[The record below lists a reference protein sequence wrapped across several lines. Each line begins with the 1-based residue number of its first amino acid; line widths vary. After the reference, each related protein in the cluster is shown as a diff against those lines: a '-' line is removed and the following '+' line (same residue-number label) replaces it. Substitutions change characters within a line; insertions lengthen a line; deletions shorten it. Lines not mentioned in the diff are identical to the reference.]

1 ALGGCPPGLAF
12 EGPWNDRACFGPFL
26 PLYSPGIP
34 YSVGSFNHP
43 NSLEENTARLVLDL
57 LELHPAQQRPL
68 LVLPCAPQPAR
79 RFLRAMVRTAPVE
92 SQRFVVASG
101 DAIDFNTLYRDRQLA
116 WPIQDLPLTLVC
128 FCQRNPV
135 DPSAFQP
142 DLPGSETIPPDPS
155 GHTST
160 GTQDLLLYQDI
171 VEALVEA
178 AYRPEGLQA
187 DADQLREALR
197 GIRLK
202 AGGHFD
208 PEGEL
213 RSGSG
218 GFVVCLRPTR
228 QGGRVLPQ
236 ARLQVWELTHPEG
249 ARH

>member
-1 ALGGCPPGLAF
+1 
-12 EGPWNDRACFGPFL
+12 
-26 PLYSPGIP
+26 YSPGIP

-101 DAIDFNTLYRDRQLA
+101 DAIDFNTLSRDRQLA

-202 AGGHFD
+202 AGGLLAG
-208 PEGEL
+208 EGDG
-213 RSGSG
+213 RG
-218 GFVVCLRPTR
+218 GWGVFGVCPRRPG
-228 QGGRVLPQ
+228 QGAGLPPR
-236 ARLQVWELTHPEG
+236 APPGVGVSPPAG
-249 ARH
+249 AARHWTPIRVAGQPELEVPYTSWPGEEK